1 MAHSGELEIS
11 DAACCELNP
20 TKDVQAVP
28 AESSVDTLE
37 PSSTTELKE
46 ANSADLSCLKCNCL
60 ILRKGVGSICK
71 IEVSLYYM
79 YFSVPCIKCI
89 SVC

>member
-11 DAACCELNP
+11 DAACRELNS
-20 TKDVQAVP
+20 TEDVQTVS
-28 AESSVDTLE
+28 AESSVDTPE
-37 PSSTTELKE
+37 TSSTESKT

-60 ILRKGVGSICK
+60 ILRKGVGSLCK
-71 IEVSLYYM
+71 TEVSLYHM
-79 YFSVPCIKCI
+79 YFSVACIICI